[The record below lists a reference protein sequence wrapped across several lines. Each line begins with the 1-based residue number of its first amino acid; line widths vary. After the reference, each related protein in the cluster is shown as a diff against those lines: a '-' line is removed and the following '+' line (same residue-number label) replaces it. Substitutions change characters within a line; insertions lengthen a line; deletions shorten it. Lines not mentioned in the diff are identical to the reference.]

1 MNLSPEVKIF
11 ILFQSEETP
20 LSQDLNHFITTMTR
34 IAFVIGVS
42 FFIIAIIKGYNWL
55 DALIFLIGT
64 IVANVPEGLL
74 ATITVCLALTAKK
87 MASKNC
93 LVKNLQT
100 VETLGSTTIIC
111 TDKTGTLTQ
120 NKMVVSHIWA
130 NNSIEHFESEEEL
143 MTVRSLEPQ
152 RDYASAGFKL

>member
-1 MNLSPEVKIF
+1 MLMK
-11 ILFQSEETP
+11 LAA
-20 LSQDLNHFITTMTR
+20 DLNYFIKNMTWLS
-34 IAFVIGVS
+34 FGIGGL
-42 FFIIAIIKGYNWL
+42 FFIIAVIKGYSWL
-55 DALIFLIGT
+55 DAMLFLIGT

-87 MASKNC
+87 MSSKNC
-93 LVKNLQT
+93 LVKNLET

-130 NNSIEHFESEEEL
+130 NNDVEFFESEEHL
-143 MTVRSLEPQ
+143 KTVRCQFHQ
-152 RDYASAGFKL
+152 RSTSSFCTSRSQKSKKILTT

>member
-1 MNLSPEVKIF
+1 
-11 ILFQSEETP
+11 
-20 LSQDLNHFITTMTR
+20 MTR
-34 IAFVIGVS
+34 IAFIIGVS

-74 ATITVCLALTAKK
+74 ATITVCMALTAKK
-87 MASKNC
+87 MVSKNC
-93 LVKNLQT
+93 LVKNLET

-130 NNSIEHFESEEEL
+130 NNSIESFESEEEL
-143 MTVRSLEPQ
+143 KTVRSLEPK
-152 RDYASAGFKL
+152 RDCATADFNL